1 MKKLF
6 IPIQFFF
13 ILQAN
18 AYEINPDIKR
28 NIDNF
33 GVPVILSSIAQ
44 NEAKRAPYP
53 LNSEVDLISV
63 QSKNHKNINLI
74 SYQMRMKKIE
84 KEKTDEKLLKS
95 SIPNSLKMDANELCS
110 SPLSEALIKEY
121 AVIYKYFYYDKNM
134 NLLYSY
140 DIDKKV
146 CEQK

>member
-6 IPIQFFF
+6 IPIQFFLAF
-13 ILQAN
+13 QAN
-18 AYEINPDIKR
+18 AYEINPDIKK

-33 GVPVILSSIAQ
+33 GVPVVLSTIAQ

-53 LNSEVDLISV
+53 LNSDIDLISV
-63 QSKNHKNINLI
+63 QSKNYKNINII

-84 KEKTDEKLLKS
+84 KEKIDDKLLKS

-110 SPLSEALIKEY
+110 SPLSEALIKGY
-121 AVIYKYFYYDKNM
+121 AVIYRYFYYDKNM

-140 DIDKKV
+140 DINKKV
-146 CEQK
+146 CEQR